1 MLSLHN
7 LKKGKGT
14 EKKSKRLGRGNAT
27 GSGNYSTRGMKGQR
41 SRSGGKSGL
50 ALRSIKSYL
59 LRIPKVRGFKSLN
72 KSKATVN
79 VGALE
84 QKFSSGETI
93 NTRAMLKAGLIDT
106 ISNGVKI
113 LSEGKITK
121 NLIVEANDFSA
132 SAKEKIEAAGG
143 KAVVVVVKKQALK
156 KSAESAD
163 QSGSAKEEVVENT
176 EVETAEAKQ
185 EKETK

>member
-113 LSEGKITK
+113 LSDGKITK
-121 NLIVEANDFSA
+121 NFTVEAEDFSA

-143 KAVVVVVKKQALK
+143 KIVIITVKKQPLK
-156 KSAESAD
+156 KKANAEETAD
-163 QSGSAKEEVVENT
+163 EKVAEEVEK
-176 EVETAEAKQ
+176 KQ
-185 EKETK
+185 EKKTK